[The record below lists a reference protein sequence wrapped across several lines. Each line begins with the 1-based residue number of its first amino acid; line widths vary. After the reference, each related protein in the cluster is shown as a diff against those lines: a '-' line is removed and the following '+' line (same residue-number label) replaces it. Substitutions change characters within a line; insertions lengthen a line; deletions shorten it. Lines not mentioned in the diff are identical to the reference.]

1 MNSYFTTIE
10 INISNMRMFFTY
22 TQPFILAILIW
33 VIGILVKQSI
43 WQLLILFTYF
53 YPNVFPSPLLSF
65 LSLVRDR
72 WSTAIHWV
80 STKPMSIFVYKGIK
94 ALDKKSEYQFLPLTS
109 RWTLA
114 VLFFFLVLS
123 VPIYKAREIK
133 TRLVSSLICLL
144 RFCESFD

>member
-1 MNSYFTTIE
+1 MKLSLQLP
-10 INISNMRMFFTY
+10 ISGVKLLSGMSPWFLQSGHLLPKLQMSTFGRKNCLL
-22 TQPFILAILIW
+22 QPYHL
-33 VIGILVKQSI
+33 
-43 WQLLILFTYF
+43 
-53 YPNVFPSPLLSF
+53 PNVFPSPLLSF